1 MADYREPI
9 GDRDTIETEDA
20 IDLRDYVR
28 VLIKRRRL
36 IWAIWGFIAAAGL
49 IYCFTTTPIYQ
60 ATAGIIIDK
69 EENDP
74 GSLQADMFTDTTG
87 TEYYQTMYKILESRS
102 VALSVIQRLGLDK
115 NEAFSPLAKE
125 TEVDNATRENGLI
138 EKFMDNLKIMPV
150 MKSHYVNINYNS
162 KDPALAAAIANA
174 IVESYR
180 EHAFVMKLDSIQN
193 SVEWLKD
200 NLAQERRMVETSE
213 QALLNFRE
221 KNNIVTDFST
231 DTETVTSQKLAQLNS
246 QVVEAE
252 AARTEAETRYKQA
265 VAVALQPDRLDSI
278 PEALANP
285 IIQQIKATEV
295 ELVQRRSELSKK
307 YGPLHRQ
314 MVTVQSELK
323 TLQAKKEQEIQRII
337 SSLNNTYQV
346 TLAKEKTLKEALSA
360 QKNDVFNQNKKGI
373 EYTGLYCDAEGA
385 KAMYG
390 LLLKRFKETSV
401 MENLKIGNIRVVD
414 KAKPPIK
421 PIRPRKLLY
430 MLIALIIGLGV
441 ALGTAFLLEYIDDAI
456 NTPEDVRQH
465 LCIPFLGLIPLNQP
479 KESAPKDAAKKPPSL
494 EAFYAPRSPITEAYR
509 GIRTNIFYSLPEAEP
524 QVMLV
529 TSAIAQEGK
538 TTSATNIA
546 ITMAQFGYR
555 VLLLDCDFHRPQMR
569 RLFSIAQDDGMTN
582 LLVGNK
588 TIEDVVCATDVPD
601 LQVIPCGPIP
611 PNPSEILGSKKML
624 AVIDELRHKFD
635 KIIID
640 SAPVSAVTDSLMAAR
655 AVDGIVL
662 VVRAG
667 ATPRKI
673 VLNAVEA
680 LNGVGA
686 RVLGVVING
695 LDTHKAGYHYYLN
708 PQYNY
713 HYGYGYG
720 DSTAQRKPKGLR
732 KKMPSIVLKAIKKY
746 FS

>member
-1 MADYREPI
+1 
-9 GDRDTIETEDA
+9 
-20 IDLRDYVR
+20 V
-28 VLIKRRRL
+28 
-36 IWAIWGFIAAAGL
+36 
-49 IYCFTTTPIYQ
+49 
-60 ATAGIIIDK
+60 
-69 EENDP
+69 
-74 GSLQADMFTDTTG
+74 
-87 TEYYQTMYKILESRS
+87 
-102 VALSVIQRLGLDK
+102 
-115 NEAFSPLAKE
+115 
-125 TEVDNATRENGLI
+125 
-138 EKFMDNLKIMPV
+138 
-150 MKSHYVNINYNS
+150 
-162 KDPALAAAIANA
+162 
-174 IVESYR
+174 
-180 EHAFVMKLDSIQN
+180 QN
-193 SVEWLKD
+193 SVQWLKD
-200 NLAQERRMVETSE
+200 NMAQERKRVETSE

-221 KNNIVTDFST
+221 KNNIVMDFST
-231 DTETVTSQKLAQLNS
+231 DTETITAQKLAQLNG

-252 AARTEAETRYKQA
+252 TARAEAETRYKQA
-265 VAVALQPDRLDSI
+265 AAVALQADMLDSI

-285 IIQQIKATEV
+285 LIQQIKATEV

-360 QKNDVFNQNKKGI
+360 QKKDVFTQNKTVI
-373 EYTGLYCDAEGA
+373 EYTGLNCDAEGA

-401 MENLKIGNIRVVD
+401 MENLKVGNIRVVD

-421 PIRPRKLLY
+421 PIRPRKLFY

-456 NTPEDVRQH
+456 NTPEDIKHYLR
-465 LCIPFLGLIPLNQP
+465 IPFLGIIPLRQQ
-479 KESAPKDAAKKPPSL
+479 KESEPTDAAKTPPSL
-494 EAFYAPRSPITEAYR
+494 EAFYTPRSPITEAYR
-509 GIRTNIFYSLPEAEP
+509 GIRTNLFYSLPEAEP
-524 QVMLV
+524 QVLLV

-546 ITMAQFGYR
+546 VTMAQFGYR

-588 TIEDVVCATDVPD
+588 KIEDVVCATEVPN

-624 AVIDELRHKFD
+624 AVIDELRQRFD

-655 AVDGIVL
+655 ATDGIIF

-673 VLNAVEA
+673 CIHAVEA

-686 RVLGVVING
+686 TVLGAVING
-695 LDTHKAGYHYYLN
+695 LDTHKAGYHYYSN
-708 PQYNY
+708 YRYNY

-720 DSTAQRKPKGLR
+720 DSTAQPKPKERR
-732 KKMPSIVLKAIKKY
+732 KKLFSIVRKAIKKY